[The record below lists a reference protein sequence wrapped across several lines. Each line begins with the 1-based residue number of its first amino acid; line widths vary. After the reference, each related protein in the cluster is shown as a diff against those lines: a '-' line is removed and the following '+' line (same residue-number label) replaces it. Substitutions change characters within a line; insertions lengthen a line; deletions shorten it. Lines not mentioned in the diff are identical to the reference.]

1 MTYPNGEVPF
11 SVLVHIVDN
20 IWLPP
25 GTAARFAWAF
35 DIAFQKYG
43 IRLRFTPDRDGLGG
57 WNGFRPRSAQVL
69 YKKHYGK
76 LAAAV
81 GFSTHGGNVGGREIF
96 AADIDNWA
104 QLGWARFAAVMRLA
118 GLTVDYVTPREEWH
132 VVDLNN
138 PWVVPSFTSSGGGSA
153 LNPGSST
160 TLIAPEEDEM
170 NDRYIHWK
178 RYDGV
183 QMNAIYNTVS
193 GFWTAWESSDG
204 TYNTNVANGHE
215 IKVTIPVSE
224 SHARAIERSCADVRR
239 LAAKS

>member
-1 MTYPNGEVPF
+1 MTYRNGEVPF

-69 YKKHYGK
+69 YKKHYGR

-81 GFSTHGGNVGGREIF
+81 GFSTHGGNVGEREIF

-132 VVDLNN
+132 VVDLND
-138 PWVVPSFTSSGGGSA
+138 PWAVPSFASGGGGSA

-160 TLIAPEEDEM
+160 TLIVPEEDDM
-170 NDRYIHWK
+170 DLYFVTDSVDGNGVPGWMLRRTSNGRFITLRTDAPNAQTIANSWARLYGNARQISRQDMLNDIDAFK
-178 RYDGV
+178 K
-183 QMNAIYNTVS
+183 
-193 GFWTAWESSDG
+193 TA
-204 TYNTNVANGHE
+204 
-215 IKVTIPVSE
+215 
-224 SHARAIERSCADVRR
+224 
-239 LAAKS
+239 